1 VDLPYPSPTGR
12 RGAAITDEGL
22 GVAQAR
28 AGDRVAFAALYARYE
43 RRIYRFG

>member
-1 VDLPYPSPTGR
+1 MDLPYPSPTVR
-12 RGAAITDEGL
+12 KRAAITDEGL
-22 GVAQAR
+22 WVAQAR